1 MKDLPSFEVMTKLA
15 KNHPKLLEDL
25 RQDMINELIDSA
37 PLDKQRRLRGLQF
50 KIDMEIRKSKTPV
63 ASCMQLS
70 KMMMESFS
78 ELSDALHAIKEP
90 SKETETENNAEVAT
104 FSKATTQYAQPGK
117 LSTATVIPLCSSV
130 KQP

>member
-70 KMMMESFS
+70 KMMMESLS
-78 ELSDALHAIKEP
+78 ELSDALRAIKEP
-90 SKETETENNAEVAT
+90 SKETESNAEVAT

-117 LSTATVIPLCSSV
+117 LNTATVIPLCSNV

>member
-90 SKETETENNAEVAT
+90 SKETENNAEVAT
-104 FSKATTQYAQPGK
+104 FSKATTQYSQPGK